1 MQKAFKRDVRSPAN
15 TIEEMG
21 NPPTEDSSDL
31 LALDRRDIADPVVID
46 MECRIEKS
54 GEEQYDAYVKERLV
68 SKQSPFLIP
77 SRRAIFPFL
86 ADLQSERR
94 QSHSYK

>member
-68 SKQSPFLIP
+68 SETKPISHQEEQS
-77 SRRAIFPFL
+77 FPP
-86 ADLQSERR
+86 
-94 QSHSYK
+94 